1 MSESEISTIPD
12 PEALTIDVVSD
23 VVCPWCF
30 IGKRQ
35 LEQALQMRK
44 EQYPDEPTP
53 VVRWHPFQLNPGL
66 PEQGMER
73 TEYLKAKF
81 GDESGG
87 PGYDNIKKA
96 AKTVGLELALENIKM
111 QPNTV
116 TAHSLVAVAQDQKQ
130 EAVVE
135 ALFDAY
141 FMNGADLTQEQV
153 IIELGRDSGIPE
165 PMIEAA
171 LNDEA
176 VKDTVQ
182 QADAQAREL
191 GVSGVPFFIFNKKL
205 AVSGAAG
212 AESLLSAIDQALSE
226 TDEDEDEN
234 EDPPAETPV
243 H

>member
-1 MSESEISTIPD
+1 MTDDIPTIPD
-12 PEALTIDVVSD
+12 PDALTIDIVSD

-35 LEQALQMRK
+35 LEQALLMRK
-44 EQYPDEPTP
+44 EKYPDEPAP

-66 PEQGMER
+66 PEEGMER

-81 GDESGG
+81 GDASGG
-87 PGYDNIKKA
+87 PGYDNIKEA
-96 AKTVGLELALENIKM
+96 AKTVGLELALDSIKM

-116 TAHSLVAVAQDQKQ
+116 TAHALVAVAQDKVQ
-130 EAVVE
+130 ENVVE
-135 ALFDAY
+135 GLFDAY
-141 FMNGADLTQEQV
+141 FKTGADLTSEQV
-153 IIELGRDSGIPE
+153 IIEVGRESGVPE

-171 LNDEA
+171 LNDET
-176 VKDTVQ
+176 VKDTVK

-212 AESLLSAIDQALSE
+212 AEALLSASEQAM
-226 TDEDEDEN
+226 N
-234 EDPPAETPV
+234 ESDDDAPPPAQTPV

>member
-1 MSESEISTIPD
+1 MSQDVSTVPD
-12 PEALTIDVVSD
+12 PDALTIDVVSD

-35 LEQALQMRK
+35 LERALQMRK
-44 EQYPDEPTP
+44 DKYPDEPTP
-53 VVRWHPFQLNPGL
+53 VVRWHPFQLNPDL

-73 TEYLKAKF
+73 SEYLKAKF

-87 PGYDNIKKA
+87 PGYDNIRKA
-96 AKTVGLELALENIKM
+96 AETVGLKLALDNIKM

-116 TAHSLVAVAQDQKQ
+116 AAHSLVAVAQDNKQ
-130 EAVVE
+130 ETVVE

-153 IIELGRDSGIPE
+153 IIELGRESGIPE

-212 AESLLSAIDQALSE
+212 ADALLSASEQAMSE
-226 TDEDEDEN
+226 SGDDTDDP
-234 EDPPAETPV
+234 PPAETPI

>member
-1 MSESEISTIPD
+1 MSDAEEITVPD

-44 EQYPDEPTP
+44 EQYPDEPAP

-66 PEQGMER
+66 PEEGMAR
-73 TEYLKAKF
+73 SAYLKAKF

-87 PGYDNIKKA
+87 PGYDNIKTA
-96 AKTVGLELALENIKM
+96 AQTVGLELALENIQM

-116 TAHSLVAVAQDQKQ
+116 AAHSLVAVAQEKTQ
-130 EAVVE
+130 ATVVE

-141 FMNGADLTQEQV
+141 FINGADLTQEQV
-153 IIELGRDSGIPE
+153 LIELGRESGVPE

-212 AESLLSAIDQALSE
+212 AQTLFDASEKAVNGEDGEEQA
-226 TDEDEDEN
+226 
-234 EDPPAETPV
+234 PGPAV